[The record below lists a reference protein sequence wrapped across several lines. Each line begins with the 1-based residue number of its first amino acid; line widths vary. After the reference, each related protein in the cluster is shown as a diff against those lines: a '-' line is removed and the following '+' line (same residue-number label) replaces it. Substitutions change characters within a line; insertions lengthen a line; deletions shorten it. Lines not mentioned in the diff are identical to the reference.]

1 LFKEEWDY
9 GKFKS
14 RFYSKTGLDL
24 ESYKD
29 QQMERRI
36 RHMMQREKC
45 DDFHEL
51 FIRLSNDADFMHRF
65 MHYITINTSGFFRDA
80 VVFDRIK
87 NNVLDELKQKHAKLR
102 FWSVGCA
109 NGEEPY
115 TLSIILD
122 ELKLLSRSH
131 IMASDFD
138 TRALEYAR
146 VGAYN
151 ERQVD
156 SVPKNLLQKCF
167 AYRDGNYVID
177 DRYRRKI
184 RFFQENILEL
194 RTGNKKPLH
203 LILCRNVF
211 IYFKTAVQER
221 IIHYFSD
228 LLDEGSYLVIG
239 CAEYINDPRTFGLQ
253 RKYPAIYRKSF

>member
-1 LFKEEWDY
+1 MFKEEWDY
-9 GKFKS
+9 GEFKT
-14 RFYSKTGLDL
+14 RFYGKTGLDL

-36 RHMMQREKC
+36 RHMMKREKC
-45 DDFHEL
+45 ADFHEL
-51 FIRLSNDADFMHRF
+51 FIRLSGDAGFMHRF

-87 NNVLDELKQKHAKLR
+87 KNVLDELKQEHTKLR
-102 FWSVGCA
+102 FWSAGCA

-122 ELKLLSRSH
+122 ELKLLPRAY

-138 TRALEYAR
+138 TGALENAR
-146 VGAYN
+146 AGVYN

-156 SVPKNLLQKCF
+156 SVPQDLLQKCF
-167 AYRDGNYVID
+167 THRDGNYVID

-184 RFFQENILEL
+184 RFYQENILEM
-194 RTGNKKPLH
+194 RTENKRPLH

-211 IYFKTAVQER
+211 IYFKTAIQER

-228 LLDEGSYLVIG
+228 LLAGGGYLVIG

-253 RKYPAIYRKSF
+253 REYPAIYRKF